1 MTDVL
6 CYFSQDLKVYQ
17 PNLPLYAVL
26 CYCMSQKLHVNLPL
40 PDVRQQAPEP
50 IGFQWVST
58 RLRIDLGLTKI
69 LDGLGLIYSLCFLV
83 GVGLVSRFLDED
95 MGWMRFGFFFCH

>member
-1 MTDVL
+1 
-6 CYFSQDLKVYQ
+6 
-17 PNLPLYAVL
+17 
-26 CYCMSQKLHVNLPL
+26 MSQKLHVNLPL

-69 LDGLGLIYSLCFLV
+69 LDGLGLIYSLCFFGGCGI
-83 GVGLVSRFLDED
+83 GVKVPRRGYGLDAI
-95 MGWMRFGFFFCH
+95 WFFFFAISKPTILST